1 MWRFYLQ
8 NVLFIIFAVKT
19 PYTAR
24 KALNFKY
31 MNKENNIDLT
41 VYTRQGKLRK
51 KTKAGKPIFRNQD
64 KPTTMSKPVSIR
76 INLEYYE
83 FAKSQGSLTDYLNK
97 LIKQDYDNSRTK

>member
-1 MWRFYLQ
+1 
-8 NVLFIIFAVKT
+8 
-19 PYTAR
+19 
-24 KALNFKY
+24 

-51 KTKAGKPIFRNQD
+51 KTKAGKPIFINQD

-83 FAKSQGSLTDYLNK
+83 FAKSQGGLTDYINK
-97 LIKQDYDNSRTK
+97 LIKQDYDNRKTER

>member
-8 NVLFIIFAVKT
+8 NVPFIIFAEKT

-51 KTKAGKPIFRNQD
+51 RRKDGQPIFINQD
-64 KPTTMSKPVSIR
+64 KPTRMSKPVCIR
-76 INLEYYE
+76 INLEYYD
-83 FAKSQGSLTDYLNK
+83 FAKSQGSLTEYINK

>member
-8 NVLFIIFAVKT
+8 NVLFIIFAEKT
-19 PYTAR
+19 PYTAN

-51 KTKAGKPIFRNQD
+51 RRKDGQPIFINQD
-64 KPTTMSKPVSIR
+64 KPTRMSKPVCIR
-76 INLEYYE
+76 INLEYYD
-83 FAKSQGSLTDYLNK
+83 FAKSQGSLTEYINK